1 MRPVTFIKWGGSL
14 ITDKTGRFSVRT
26 DVLERLADELTR
38 YHADAPNA
46 PLVLGHGSGS
56 FGHVAAREAGFDPD
70 APLTDPAPALSH
82 IQAAATALHQHVMHA
97 LRDAGLPVFSWAP
110 SSAFAT
116 TRGTPQLDTAAP
128 VQQALSVGALLATYG
143 DVTLDTEHGLSICST
158 EAVFRALIAAL
169 QTQGIPIARV
179 LWCGNTDGVY
189 DADSRTLP
197 HLTGEQARA
206 MIGDVHAPGGTDVTG
221 GMALRLRTASALAEQ
236 GIDSLLLNGTVPG
249 RFAAAL
255 RNEPDAHR
263 THIAAG

>member
-26 DVLERLADELTR
+26 DVLEHLADELAC
-38 YHADAPNA
+38 YHANA
-46 PLVLGHGSGS
+46 PSAPLILGHGSGS
-56 FGHVAAREAGFDPD
+56 FGHVAAREAGFDPE
-70 APLTDPAPALSH
+70 APLADPAPALSQ
-82 IQAAATALHQHVMHA
+82 IQKAVTKLHQHVMHA

-110 SSAFAT
+110 SSAFVT

-128 VQQALSVGALLATYG
+128 VQHALSVGALPVTYG

-158 EAVFRALIAAL
+158 EAVFRTLIAAL
-169 QTQGIPIARV
+169 QTQDIPIARV

-189 DADSRTLP
+189 DADGHTLP
-197 HLTGEQARA
+197 HLTAAEART
-206 MIGDVHAPGGTDVTG
+206 MISDVHAPGGTDVTG
-221 GMALRLRTASALAEQ
+221 GMALRLHTASALAEH

-255 RNEPDAHR
+255 RNAPDAHR

>member
-26 DVLERLADELTR
+26 DVLERLADELAR
-38 YHADAPNA
+38 YRTESPHA